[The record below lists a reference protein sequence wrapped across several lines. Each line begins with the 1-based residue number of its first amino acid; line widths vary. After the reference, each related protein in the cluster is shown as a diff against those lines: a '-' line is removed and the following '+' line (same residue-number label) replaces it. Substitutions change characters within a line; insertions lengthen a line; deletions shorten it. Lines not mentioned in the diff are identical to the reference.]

1 MKAAVISG
9 YGASPRFADFDD
21 PIAGEGE
28 VLVHVTAAG
37 LHPVVRALAGNEHYG
52 SQGIFPMIPGVDGT
66 GRLPDGTR
74 VYFGAV
80 RSPFGTMAELAVA
93 PGTFCIP
100 LPDTLVDITAAAI
113 MNPGLAAWVAL
124 TRRAK
129 LRPGESVLV
138 LGATGA
144 SGRIAVTLA
153 RRLGAGRVLA
163 AGRNPAVLDSLDATA
178 TIRLGADDDARNLA
192 ETIGES
198 GVDLIIDYLWGSST
212 EAAIRAISRR
222 GLTHTAPRVRLID
235 VGQAAGPTL
244 TLPADVLRSSGL
256 EIIGSGAGT
265 IPLEDIVEAI
275 PEFMTVAATVD
286 LPIDLEEV
294 PLAQVHTAWQR
305 ADDGRRIVFRAE
317 GKIG

>member
-1 MKAAVISG
+1 MKAAVISA
-9 YGASPRFADFDD
+9 YGDPPRFAEFDN
-21 PIAGEGE
+21 PIAVDGE

-37 LHPVVRALAGNEHYG
+37 LHPVVRALASGEHYG
-52 SQGIFPMIPGVDGT
+52 SQGMLPMVPGVDGT
-66 GRLPDGTR
+66 GRLSDGAR

-80 RSPFGTMAELAVA
+80 RSPFGTMAELAAA
-93 PGTFCIP
+93 PRSFCIP
-100 LPDTLVDITAAAI
+100 LPDPLDDITAAAI
-113 MNPGLAAWVAL
+113 INPGLAAWLAL
-124 TRRAK
+124 TRRAR
-129 LRPGESVLV
+129 LRPRESVLV

-153 RRLGAGRVLA
+153 RHLGAERVLA
-163 AGRNPAVLDSLDATA
+163 AGRNPGILDTLDATVI
-178 TIRLGADDDARNLA
+178 IRLGAGDDAHNLA
-192 ETIGES
+192 EAIGES
-198 GVDLIIDYLWGSST
+198 GVDVIIDYLWGSPT